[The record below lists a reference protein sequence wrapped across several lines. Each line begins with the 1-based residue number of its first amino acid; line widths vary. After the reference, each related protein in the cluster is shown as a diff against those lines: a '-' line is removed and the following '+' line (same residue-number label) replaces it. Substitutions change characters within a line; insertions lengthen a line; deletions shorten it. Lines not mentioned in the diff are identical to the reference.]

1 MFLKSI
7 AKNVETGTK
16 TLESNVITKTQLN
29 ANLIVLLNLA
39 GVVLIL
45 STKELTVFS
54 SVGTE

>member
-7 AKNVETGTK
+7 AKNVVTGTK

-45 STKELTVFS
+45 STRELIVFS
-54 SVGTE
+54 SVGTG